1 VEERHDEEGTVG
13 RGEGVG
19 CDDVGHC
26 AGEVA
31 VGEWYGF
38 GVSGCAACVEDEGD
52 VVGLGMLKSGGLGDC
67 ELAFF
72 LDFEHD
78 GAVLWVTVAFCDC
91 GFVFSG
97 CADGGGILS
106 IGALGNES
114 EAGG

>member
-1 VEERHDEEGTVG
+1 VEEGHDEEGSVG

-38 GVSGCAACVEDEGD
+38 GTSGCAACVEDESD
-52 VVGLGMLKSGGLGDC
+52 IVGLRLLERGGLGDC

-72 LDFEHD
+72 LDFEYY
-78 GAVLWVTVAFCDC
+78 GAVLWVPVAFCDC
-91 GFVFSG
+91 SFVFSG

-106 IGALGNES
+106 VGIFGDES
-114 EAGG
+114 EGGG